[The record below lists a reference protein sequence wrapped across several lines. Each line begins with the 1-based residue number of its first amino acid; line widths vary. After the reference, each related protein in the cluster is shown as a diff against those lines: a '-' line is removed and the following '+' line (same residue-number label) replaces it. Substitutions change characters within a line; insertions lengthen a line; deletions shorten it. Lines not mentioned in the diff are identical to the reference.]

1 MISSIKFISM
11 TVLSFMNRKAERGN
25 AGIMRFGRNKIDLVI
40 MLLMLAFSFLVPL
53 LIKIFMC
60 FYRLFR
66 F

>member
-1 MISSIKFISM
+1 
-11 TVLSFMNRKAERGN
+11 
-25 AGIMRFGRNKIDLVI
+25 MRFGRNKIDLVI